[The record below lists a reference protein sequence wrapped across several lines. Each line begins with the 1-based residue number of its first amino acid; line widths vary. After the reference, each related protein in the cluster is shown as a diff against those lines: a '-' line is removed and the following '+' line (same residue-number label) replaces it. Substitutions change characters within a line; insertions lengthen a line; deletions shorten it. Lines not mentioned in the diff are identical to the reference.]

1 MHLLTR
7 KQLKK
12 MLCEANENGYKRGY
26 EIGYRKGMT
35 QDKEG
40 VVMSSSGLYVFNGS
54 VEVSRGSDK
63 E

>member
-12 MLCEANENGYKRGY
+12 MLSEASQNGYKRGY
-26 EIGYRKGMT
+26 EIGHRKGMT

-54 VEVSRGSDK
+54 MEVSCGSNK
-63 E
+63 G

>member
-12 MLCEANENGYKRGY
+12 MLREASGNGYKRGY
-26 EIGYRKGMT
+26 EIGHRKGMT

-40 VVMSSSGLYVFNGS
+40 VVMSSSGIYMFKGS